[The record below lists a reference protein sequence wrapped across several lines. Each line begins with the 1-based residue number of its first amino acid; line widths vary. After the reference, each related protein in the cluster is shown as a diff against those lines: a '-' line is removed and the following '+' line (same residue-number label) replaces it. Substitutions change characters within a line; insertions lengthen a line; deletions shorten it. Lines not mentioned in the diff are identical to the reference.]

1 MDGPQVGG
9 SPSSHVGGRRWCLC
23 MVGLGMSRLRSVV
36 IHPSIHPCTIHIPS
50 TRPSIHPSIVSLCPL
65 PAFPVT
71 LPLRTGTTE
80 VRYTYT
86 NQAKEWTACQARL
99 DKNKKRAWWST
110 SQCACSCNVGLGF
123 NSGVNAAWMER
134 RAGTEE
140 DTGHGTGLQTLILM
154 LMPSAARHLSY
165 DTCTPDVRPGSG
177 SFEVD
182 THPGTYV
189 LKTRMKGCNNKPIQL
204 PLLPSAPTNPN
215 P

>member
-1 MDGPQVGG
+1 MDGRQVGG

-23 MVGLGMSRLRSVV
+23 MVGLGMSRLRPVV
-36 IHPSIHPCTIHIPS
+36 IHPSIHAPS
-50 TRPSIHPSIVSLCPL
+50 THHPSIHPSIISLCL

-86 NQAKEWTACQARL
+86 SQAKEWTACQARL
-99 DKNKKRAWWST
+99 DKNKKKRGGVPPSVRARAT
-110 SQCACSCNVGLGF
+110 SVWVF

-134 RAGTEE
+134 RAGAEE

-182 THPGTYV
+182 TCLGTYV
-189 LKTRMKGCNNKPIQL
+189 LKARMRGGCGQQQTHPTAH
-204 PLLPSAPTNPN
+204 LPSAPTNRN